1 MSAQE
6 ASFMGGVA
14 VPPSKSLTDKL
25 AIERCPAPDMVY
37 IPLSQHIGDP
47 AKPVVKPGDKVTIG
61 QVIGEAGG
69 FVSTN
74 VHASVS
80 GTVIKIESRYMVHGM
95 LAQCIVI
102 KNDGQDTLC

>member
-6 ASFMGGVA
+6 ASFMGGVE
-14 VPPSKSLTDKL
+14 VPPSKSLTDKV
-25 AIERCPAPDMVY
+25 AIERCPAPDVVY
-37 IPLSQHIGDP
+37 IPLSQHIGAP

-74 VHASVS
+74 IHASVS
-80 GTVIKIESRYMVHGM
+80 GMVMKLENLSLIH
-95 LAQCIVI
+95 I
-102 KNDGQDTLC
+102 